1 MTGGQMQLMPGT
13 DGVGTQARIEWQL
26 GPGEVRKPDAA
37 A

>member
-1 MTGGQMQLMPGT
+1 MTGGQMRLTPGT
-13 DGVGTQARIEWQL
+13 EGVGTQARIEWQL